1 LKYNK
6 IYPKKSLGQNYLIDE
21 NICRNIVDSFDIQP
35 DDNIIEIGPGQG
47 AITKFILEK
56 SNNYTG
62 VEIDNNN
69 ITLLY
74 ERYPSAAFVKM
85 DFLKYD
91 LSSQSG
97 LNNKIR
103 VLGNIPYNITTDII
117 FMLIDNRKIVR
128 DAQLM
133 IQEEVA
139 RRLTAQPNSKE
150 YGIPSVFAQVFSK
163 PVLKFKV
170 SRNCFYPKPNVD
182 SRIIYFDFSVT
193 KETEINDIIFF
204 KKFVKAAFGNRRKT
218 LRNSLKGL
226 ELDLGKADLDFS
238 RRAET
243 LSVDEFI
250 KLSNIFSGT

>member
-1 LKYNK
+1 MKYNK
-6 IYPKKSLGQNYLIDE
+6 VYPKKSLGQNYLIDE
-21 NICRNIVDSFDIQP
+21 NICRNIVDSFNIEP
-35 DDNIIEIGPGQG
+35 DDVIIEIGPGQG

-62 VEIDNNN
+62 VEIDSNN
-69 ITLLY
+69 IALLY
-74 ERYPSAAFVKM
+74 ERHPEAAFVKM

-91 LSSQSG
+91 LNSQSG
-97 LNNKIR
+97 VNKKVR
-103 VLGNIPYNITTDII
+103 VLGNIPYNITTDIV
-117 FMLIDNRKIVR
+117 FMLIDSRKIVK

-139 RRLTAQPNSKE
+139 RRLTAAPNSKE

-163 PVLKFKV
+163 PELRFKV
-170 SRNCFYPKPNVD
+170 SRNCFYPKPKVD

-193 KETEINDIIFF
+193 KEEEINDITFF

-218 LRNSLKGL
+218 LRNSLKSL
-226 ELDLGKADLDFS
+226 ELDLTKADFDFS

-243 LSVDEFI
+243 LSVEEFI
-250 KLSNIFSGT
+250 KLSNIFC

>member
-1 LKYNK
+1 MKYNK
-6 IYPKKSLGQNYLIDE
+6 TYPKKSLGQNYLIDE
-21 NICRNIVDSFDIQP
+21 NICRNIVDSFDIKP
-35 DDNIIEIGPGQG
+35 DDKIVEIGPGQG
-47 AITKFILEK
+47 AITRFILEK
-56 SNNYTG
+56 TVNYTG
-62 VEIDNNN
+62 VEIDRNN
-69 ITLLY
+69 IALLE
-74 ERYPSAAFVKM
+74 ERYPNTVFIKM
-85 DFLKYD
+85 DFLKFD
-91 LSSQSG
+91 LSSQTG
-97 LNNKIR
+97 KNTKIR

-117 FMLIDNRKIVR
+117 FMLIDNRKIVQG
-128 DAQLM
+128 AQLM

-163 PVLKFKV
+163 PELKFRV

-193 KETEINDIIFF
+193 KETEINDIVFF

-226 ELDLGKADLDFS
+226 ELDLTKADFDFS

-243 LSVDEFI
+243 LDVEEFI
-250 KLSNIFSGT
+250 KLSNIFC

>member
-6 IYPKKSLGQNYLIDE
+6 TYPKKSLGQNYLIDE
-21 NICRNIVDSFDIQP
+21 NICRNIVDSFDINP
-35 DDNIIEIGPGQG
+35 DDKIIEIGPGQG
-47 AITKFILEK
+47 AITKFILKK

-74 ERYPSAAFVKM
+74 ERYPDAVFIKM

-91 LSSQSG
+91 LSLQSG

-117 FMLIDNRKIVR
+117 FMLIDNRKIVQ

-163 PVLKFKV
+163 PELKFKV

>member
-1 LKYNK
+1 MKYNK

-62 VEIDNNN
+62 VEIDSNN
-69 ITLLY
+69 IALLY

-117 FMLIDNRKIVR
+117 FMLIDNRKIVQ

-139 RRLTAQPNSKE
+139 RRLTASPNSKE

-163 PVLKFKV
+163 PELKFRV

-193 KETEINDIIFF
+193 REEEINDIVFF
-204 KKFVKAAFGNRRKT
+204 KKFVKVAFGNRRKT

-226 ELDLGKADLDFS
+226 ELDLAKADFDFS

-243 LSVDEFI
+243 LNVEEFI
-250 KLSNIFSGT
+250 KLSNIFC